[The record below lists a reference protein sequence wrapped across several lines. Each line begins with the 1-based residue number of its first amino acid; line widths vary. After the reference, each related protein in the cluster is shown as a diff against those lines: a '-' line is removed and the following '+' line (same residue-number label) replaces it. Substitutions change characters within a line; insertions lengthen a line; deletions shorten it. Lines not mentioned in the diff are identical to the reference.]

1 MPTYFERMYKALERN
16 KQRNKELKLK
26 REQKRLAKYREHLM
40 DQRIIA
46 NYNYIKSNESRIKSW
61 KC

>member
-1 MPTYFERMYKALERN
+1 MPKHFDRMYKALERN

-40 DQRIIA
+40 VQRDIV
-46 NYNYIKSNESRIKSW
+46 NYYILKSKETRI
-61 KC
+61 

>member
-1 MPTYFERMYKALERN
+1 MPTYFERMYQALDRN

-40 DQRIIA
+40 VQRDIV
-46 NYNYIKSNESRIKSW
+46 NYYILKSKETRA
-61 KC
+61 